1 MPSQKIG
8 NLLETVPDA
17 LVGVDRAGMIRLV
30 NRQAESLFGYGR
42 EDLIGASIEMLVP
55 ESVRQ
60 VHRAHRA
67 GYDAAPRTQPM
78 GTGLRLIGR
87 RADGSEFPVEIA
99 LSPMHPGDRMLV
111 MAAVRDMTNHFWEQG
126 GRGRLDLLA
135 AIVEHCD
142 DAIISSTLDAIITS
156 WNPAAERL
164 YGYCGQEMIG
174 NSVDLLSPKD
184 RTDEIRA
191 VLARIKA
198 GEHVDPCETKRV
210 RKDGTTFPASL
221 TISPI
226 RDTDGAIIGASV
238 ISRDVTE
245 QRNAIEAGQRMASIV
260 EHSLDAIISMTLQ
273 DIITGWNPAA
283 ERLYGYSSQE
293 IIGRSSWL
301 LVPEDRA
308 DQTRAVLEK
317 IRAGETVAH
326 HRTTRVR
333 KDGTPVPISLT
344 ASPIC
349 DADGTITGTS
359 TIARDL
365 TRQEEAAEL
374 SRSLIEASLDSMVSI
389 SPGGRITDVNE
400 ATVRLTGVPRDT
412 LIGTDFCDYFTE
424 PAKANQGYQQVLAQ
438 GSVTDYPLTMRHRD
452 GTLSNVLYNALVYRD
467 SSGKVLGVFAAARN
481 VTELRRAAQYSRSLI
496 EAALDPWV
504 TISPQGKITDTHEA
518 TAKATGIPRDTL
530 IGTDFSDYFT
540 DPDKAS
546 AGYQHVL
553 TQGCVRD
560 YPLTMR
566 HRDGTLTDVLYNAS
580 LYRDTSGK
588 VLGVFAAAR
597 DMTKQV
603 KAQREI
609 AAQQARELERLA
621 ELERFQRLTVG
632 RELRMIEL
640 KKEIEYLRKFGP
652 NRGGEP
658 NDER

>member
-17 LVGVDRAGMIRLV
+17 LVGVDRAGMTRLV
-30 NRQAESLFGYGR
+30 NRQVESLFGYER
-42 EDLIGASIEMLVP
+42 EDLVGASIKMLVP

-67 GYDAAPRTQPM
+67 GYDAAPRTRPM

-87 RADGSEFPVEIA
+87 RADGSEFPVDIA

-135 AIVEHCD
+135 AIVEHSD

-198 GEHVDPCETKRV
+198 GEHVDHCETKRV

-226 RDTDGAIIGASV
+226 RDTNGAIIGASV

-245 QRNAIEAGQRMASIV
+245 QRNGIEAGQRMASIV

-293 IIGRSSWL
+293 VIGRSSWL
-301 LVPEDRA
+301 LVPQDRA
-308 DQTRAVLEK
+308 DETRAVLEK
-317 IRAGETVAH
+317 IRAGETVEH
-326 HRTTRVR
+326 HRTIRVR

-349 DADGTITGTS
+349 DADGTIIGTS

-374 SRSLIEASLDSMVSI
+374 SRSLIEASPDLMVSI
-389 SPGGRITDVNE
+389 SPGGKITDVNE
-400 ATVRLTGVPRDT
+400 ATVRLTGIPRDT
-412 LIGTDFCDYFTE
+412 LIGTDFSGYFTE
-424 PAKANQGYQQVLAQ
+424 PAKANQGYQRVLAQ

-452 GTLSNVLYNALVYRD
+452 GTLSNVLYNASV
-467 SSGKVLGVFAAARN
+467 
-481 VTELRRAAQYSRSLI
+481 
-496 EAALDPWV
+496 
-504 TISPQGKITDTHEA
+504 
-518 TAKATGIPRDTL
+518 
-530 IGTDFSDYFT
+530 
-540 DPDKAS
+540 
-546 AGYQHVL
+546 
-553 TQGCVRD
+553 
-560 YPLTMR
+560 
-566 HRDGTLTDVLYNAS
+566 
-580 LYRDTSGK
+580 YRDTSGK

-603 KAQREI
+603 KAQRKI
-609 AAQQARELERLA
+609 AAQQARELRRLA

-640 KKEIEYLRKFGP
+640 KKEIVYLRKFGP